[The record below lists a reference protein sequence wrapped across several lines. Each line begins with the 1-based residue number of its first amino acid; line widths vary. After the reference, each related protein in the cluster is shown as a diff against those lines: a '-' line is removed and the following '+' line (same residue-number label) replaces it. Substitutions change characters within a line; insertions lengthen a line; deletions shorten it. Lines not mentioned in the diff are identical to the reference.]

1 MTDNT
6 LTFGSYFSGGGLA
19 DIGAIQ
25 AGFTAVFAVEGD
37 PGNWEQSMRIADC
50 YERNIGAH
58 VVRAAVQDVGPATLP
73 PVDWFH
79 ASPVCKNASVAKR
92 DAGEQDVDMITAQ
105 ATADYIAE
113 HRPRFVT
120 IENVWGYRKFEAW
133 NLIAK
138 TLTAQ
143 GYAFRVD
150 HINMADYGVPQTR
163 KRMWVTAVLNGN
175 RPGLLP
181 PTHEQDP
188 RPSLFGAG
196 LPRWVSWYEAIEDL
210 IPSLP
215 DSEFAPWQLERL
227 PSEYRDFLMDA
238 GNTQSNGR
246 QKYRLSDQP
255 SKTVT
260 AGDGNKSRAFIT
272 EQLLECPNCGNDFYA
287 TGAGLVWE
295 CPECGHATELIGFIA
310 SQGSYGSDMP
320 SRAADKP
327 AHTVTANHNQAQIR
341 AFIALGG
348 NASSFDVRDESAPS
362 RTVGD
367 TGRVGNLPRAFIFN
381 DADSKR
387 PIRESSS
394 PSATVVTNN
403 TGGTSP
409 RAFIANGTPNDHGA
423 TMTVNGQDDPIFTQT
438 ASSWRRPPRAFIA
451 TVQGEASSYL
461 EDGSPSQAITTGH
474 GSGKY
479 RAFIHGRVVKL
490 TPRAI
495 ARLQTFPDHCA
506 LPDNDRDAVTML
518 GNGVPCEFVR
528 LNGVRFMEMA
538 ND

>member
-1 MTDNT
+1 
-6 LTFGSYFSGGGLA
+6 
-19 DIGAIQ
+19 
-25 AGFTAVFAVEGD
+25 
-37 PGNWEQSMRIADC
+37 MRIADC

-188 RPSLFGAG
+188 RPSLFGPG

-227 PSEYRDFLMDA
+227 PEEYKALIDVEVDRVPVSFA
-238 GNTQSNGR
+238 VSS
-246 QKYRLSDQP
+246 SDLR
-255 SKTVT
+255 S
-260 AGDGNKSRAFIT
+260 
-272 EQLLECPNCGNDFYA
+272 
-287 TGAGLVWE
+287 
-295 CPECGHATELIGFIA
+295 LI
-310 SQGSYGSDMP
+310 
-320 SRAADKP
+320 
-327 AHTVTANHNQAQIR
+327 
-341 AFIALGG
+341 
-348 NASSFDVRDESAPS
+348 RDET
-362 RTVGD
+362 R
-367 TGRVGNLPRAFIFN
+367 
-381 DADSKR
+381 
-387 PIRESSS
+387 